1 MMCTRVYMVL
11 DEEAE
16 FYSGLGISREK
27 GYSNRLYCW
36 SMCQEQREA
45 RNNKAT
51 SRSAT
56 GMLKTFTP

>member
-1 MMCTRVYMVL
+1 MVL